1 MANSLVSSQS
11 PITKAQPVQVTV
23 QPNPVEPPS
32 AWMQYG
38 TSPTEII
45 LATAVVIGAIAGVI
59 GAIALLLQVL
69 VPVMQ
74 ANPSRKIN

>member
-1 MANSLVSSQS
+1 MNSSLVVSKSPSQ
-11 PITKAQPVQVTV
+11 TQPVQVMI
-23 QPNPVEPPS
+23 QPSPVESPS

-45 LATAVVIGAIAGVI
+45 LANAILITAIAGVI

-69 VPVMQ
+69 VPVMKSH
-74 ANPSRKIN
+74 AGSEKP